1 MHHIISSRVLCYPS
15 VVWTIVSHV
24 PVLDFFVVLRNS
36 ILVLC
41 VSDAGEVL
49 SFVSVKKHG
58 SSHELGTVYTYPQHR
73 SKGYA
78 SELIAYVLQRYQP
91 IWLLCKRQMLPYY
104 EKFGFQENNHELWMI
119 KLRRK
124 LFNIFLQPIWGYP
137 LVSMVYKNTKI

>member
-1 MHHIISSRVLCYPS
+1 MHHIITSRVLCYPS
-15 VVWTIVSHV
+15 VVRTILSQV

-36 ILVLC
+36 VLVLC
-41 VSDAGEVL
+41 VSDAGKVL

-78 SELIAYVLQRYQP
+78 SELIAYVLQRYRP

-124 LFNIFLQPIWGYP
+124 LFNFFLQPIWWYP
-137 LVSMVYKNTKI
+137 LVSMVYKKSS

>member
-1 MHHIISSRVLCYPS
+1 MHHIVSSHVLCYPS
-15 VVWTIVSHV
+15 VVWTIISHV

-41 VSDAGEVL
+41 LSATGEVL

-58 SSHELGTVYTYPQHR
+58 SSYELGTVYTYPQHR

-91 IWLLCKRQMLPYY
+91 I
-104 EKFGFQENNHELWMI
+104 
-119 KLRRK
+119 
-124 LFNIFLQPIWGYP
+124 
-137 LVSMVYKNTKI
+137 